1 MCMASNDLQLLCSA
15 LSTQGEAEGDGVK
28 YIWMD
33 DNTVYRFENNRMK
46 KVSKTMLNKANKLIQ
61 QQNSIPGSIP
71 GTQPTAAPKKGRKAK
86 AKQQVEPE
94 PQLEEEDTD
103 DMNEPQVEPEPP
115 KPKPKARTRKTTPSP
130 VLPASTI
137 DLNEY
142 WQVKNKNEYMTNEI
156 DRLNHKVSKLK
167 QYKSI
172 VNKLTGGEYDPVIP
186 EPQPSQQ
193 SYPQQSQSYPPQPQP
208 MRNVNDSLFMF

>member
-1 MCMASNDLQLLCSA
+1 MASNDLQLLCNA

-33 DNTVYRFENNRMK
+33 NDTVYRFENNRMK
-46 KVSKTMLNKANKLIQ
+46 KVSKAMLNKANKLIL
-61 QQNSIPGSIP
+61 QQNSIPGQ
-71 GTQPTAAPKKGRKAK
+71 QPPKKTRGRKA
-86 AKQQVEPE
+86 AQQPTPQPQPIMGNAYDEEEEDEPE
-94 PQLEEEDTD
+94 P
-103 DMNEPQVEPEPP
+103 EPEPLPPP
-115 KPKPKARTRKTTPSP
+115 KPKRTRKPKTPS
-130 VLPASTI
+130 VPAPTPSTI

-172 VNKLTGGEYDPVIP
+172 VNKLTGGEYDPV
-186 EPQPSQQ
+186 EPPTPMQSQPQQ
-193 SYPQQSQSYPPQPQP
+193 PQTYPQQG
-208 MRNVNDSLFMF
+208 MRQVNDSLFMF

>member
-61 QQNSIPGSIP
+61 QQNSIPGNQ
-71 GTQPTAAPKKGRKAK
+71 TTAAPKKGRKTK
-86 AKQQVEPE
+86 AKPEPEPE
-94 PQLEEEDTD
+94 PQPEEEEDMD
-103 DMNEPQVEPEPP
+103 EPEPP
-115 KPKPKARTRKTTPSP
+115 VQPIPPPKPKARTRKTTKTTTPISS
-130 VLPASTI
+130 PASTI

-186 EPQPSQQ
+186 EPQSQSQ
-193 SYPQQSQSYPPQPQP
+193 SYPQQPQTYPTQSQP

>member
-1 MCMASNDLQLLCSA
+1 MASNDLQLLCNA

-33 DNTVYRFENNRMK
+33 NDTVYRFENNRMK
-46 KVSKTMLNKANKLIQ
+46 KVSKAMLNKANKLIL
-61 QQNSIPGSIP
+61 QQNSIPGQTP
-71 GTQPTAAPKKGRKAK
+71 AKKTRTRKQAQPTPQPQPVMQSAYDEEEEE
-86 AKQQVEPE
+86 EPE
-94 PQLEEEDTD
+94 P
-103 DMNEPQVEPEPP
+103 EPEPVPAP
-115 KPKPKARTRKTTPSP
+115 KPKRTRKPKSAPAPSP
-130 VLPASTI
+130 TPSTI

-172 VNKLTGGEYDPVIP
+172 VNKLTGGEYDPV
-186 EPQPSQQ
+186 EPPTPTMQQPSM
-193 SYPQQSQSYPPQPQP
+193 QSQPQYSSQG
-208 MRNVNDSLFMF
+208 MRQVNDSLFMF